1 MIFYTGFR
9 RSNRSSRKTH
19 SRIFVSCID
28 SRNCAFGTSRQSSTG
43 MLFIYNESILTF
55 QCKIATCFILISTN
69 KSYIISS
76 QVIVSEDRLSTVGH
90 KFYCTIRANHY
101 VNRGTWYYE
110 AKIVDLPEGAAT
122 RIGWAQ
128 RNANLQVSRIHGYW
142 GFDRLVYLG

>member
-1 MIFYTGFR
+1 M
-9 RSNRSSRKTH
+9 NRLVSSQ
-19 SRIFVSCID
+19 SARI
-28 SRNCAFGTSRQSSTG
+28 N
-43 MLFIYNESILTF
+43 
-55 QCKIATCFILISTN
+55 LI
-69 KSYIISS
+69 IISS

-128 RNANLQVSRIHGYW
+128 RNANLQVSRIRALIRELISW
-142 GFDRLVYLG
+142 MIIRD

>member
-1 MIFYTGFR
+1 M
-9 RSNRSSRKTH
+9 
-19 SRIFVSCID
+19 
-28 SRNCAFGTSRQSSTG
+28 
-43 MLFIYNESILTF
+43 
-55 QCKIATCFILISTN
+55 
-69 KSYIISS
+69 
-76 QVIVSEDRLSTVGH
+76 IVSEDRLSTVGH

-142 GFDRLVYLG
+142 GFDRLVISWMIIRD